1 MKRIPTVF
9 LQTVIVLTGIGALAL
24 LLLQPHIEGRNAH
37 AMLFEIYFKDSF
49 LAHANVASIPIFLAL
64 WQAFKL
70 LGFAGKIR
78 HSRQGVS

>member
-1 MKRIPTVF
+1 
-9 LQTVIVLTGIGALAL
+9 
-24 LLLQPHIEGRNAH
+24 
-37 AMLFEIYFKDSF
+37 
-49 LAHANVASIPIFLAL
+49 LAL